1 MSCMKAYSFD
11 LRQKVIDAVDRGI
24 ATYEK
29 IAATFGVSQSFL
41 YKLLCQR
48 RATGEIAPLPHGG
61 GATAKLDEEKLL
73 ALADLVAE
81 QPDATLEELRQR
93 LQRRQKVAVSLSTI
107 WRGLEQMELTLKKR
121 PAGPARPAPK
131 SGRPLPGNK
140 RTCRVSV

>member
-1 MSCMKAYSFD
+1 MSRMKAYSFD

-41 YKLLCQR
+41 YKLLRQR
-48 RATGEIAPLPHGG
+48 CATGEIAPLPHGG
-61 GATAKLDEEKLL
+61 GATAKLDEEELL

-131 SGRPLPGNK
+131 SGRPLPGTK
-140 RTCRVSV
+140 RNCRVSG